1 MVSKTNVQKK
11 QSSECIR
18 NRVCTILACAAL
30 LLAQSCT
37 NVVHELIPPSD
48 SGIHSFSVE
57 NADRTRYRAA
67 ETDSTDITITV
78 PANTDIT
85 SLVPIIELDPKS
97 AVIPV
102 TLPYIHRAF
111 PSADLMSLAV
121 QMNASQKAGDLANW
135 MLNFIREN
143 KDFSVPPLDEPIDFT
158 QPVMFC
164 VIAGRGNY
172 KLYTVT
178 VVQEKTENPSTPENP
193 LPSNPTNPSEP
204 ETPSKPSAP
213 ATAECEKNI
222 LSFVVNEPKQAK
234 PSVIA
239 EDTVEFYL
247 NAGADSS
254 ALYPVITVSK
264 GAGILPL
271 TEEYLLRLFSYT
283 ELISLYSG
291 FASAKDINAFISA
304 TVKKLDADKIAKIME
319 ADLSLPIDFSGIN
332 SLYGVPFAVIG
343 ADKTAHVYF
352 ISCVTTEDTAALT
365 AFAVTKIRNPG
376 LMGDADISINGDA
389 VTITATYPVEYPNFN
404 LIPDIVIE
412 GDTWEI
418 TNGTLRTENVGT
430 SGEEA
435 EYTAG
440 LKKAIYLVPNDAY
453 PVGNEYTATLT
464 VRRGEAAAEYTLRL
478 IYQEDPD
485 TIRSITDFR
494 FLRLRNPG
502 IKTSAMASI
511 SKSEDTGFIS
521 ATILYE
527 GNDPPYDLVADFY
540 SPGICT
546 VEHVEQVS
554 GKSRN
559 NFQYDVY
566 ILCTSKNKLFCRL
579 YTVHITF
586 IKVKTAEAVLNYFS
600 FPKHLNPD
608 LSQSATGLIDESSG
622 TVYISA
628 KYHTP
633 EKPARLVPEFAA
645 TGIVSVNS
653 ILQSSGYSA
662 QDFSRSV
669 YYSVRDQNDWSSDSR
684 TYRISVNWEKDEQSA
699 CAITSFGFNTADN
712 PSLEKEVSARINE
725 RSGTIYALLP
735 KGAGKSNLAPYFS
748 AQGTVTIDSAEQISG
763 GSRLDFSGEV
773 IYTVTSANGLY
784 SKQYAVSVQEAG
796 PVIYVNA
803 AAIGRNN
810 GTCWQ
815 DAYITLDAA
824 FEQAE
829 AYGDTPKEIWIAYN
843 GGEAYAPLSNAYRQ
857 NGLPLTANTA
867 IRGGF
872 DGTETDADE
881 RRTKQRK
888 IEFDVNAVENA
899 NDNKR
904 KTIPIRHEAAVC
916 AVQTKLYMTDDDTS
930 LYFFSTSA
938 STGEIMFDGI
948 EMEQKKNG
956 LFDKTTDALDVIFSD
971 CTVRCISVT
980 RDRCN
985 LSIENCDFYTRDLY
999 GKSINVVGSNFKPT
1013 TVYQYINLQ
1022 HEDSL
1027 SLEKCVFQAEP
1038 KLHYQVILRNVAAPT
1053 RINSCFFDTIYFRD
1067 NRYNGYST
1075 NRYFINCLFSFDSS
1089 FSSSLNVTEIICC
1102 ELKNMSE
1109 AYRSDISFSH
1119 LNNAIITD
1127 SIIEG
1132 FNLTPNNTKLSV
1144 TNSIFQKSSFNN
1156 NLDTCEIEMTKTT
1169 MEETGRYLISSYSQ
1183 TASITVLLKDCT
1195 FSDSSTSSNT
1205 NYIDLNSTNSNIDID
1220 YCTFNIHA
1228 SSSLRNVG
1236 STKINNSNFLCKSA
1250 NIFSINTD
1258 GTTEITNTTFENKDR
1273 ILLNLTK
1280 SSNQS
1285 DTETIF
1291 TGNTLKGQQF
1301 IQLEAHN
1308 IKKLEKNNY
1317 DTFVIYKLNS
1327 PLNNTSIDF
1336 STEKI
1341 TIKEP
1346 LYCNDNTKCT
1356 KKAYLSLSN
1365 GEIRI
1370 IDDKKYKDF
1379 LCGLSLTN
1387 ASAIV
1392 KGLEFGKIPS
1402 FCKLNPLSGSG
1413 DMLELTDCTIESTNE
1428 SRPMS
1433 INFTNTTLKNCTV
1446 KGTLNVIGHDIT
1458 VSKSSP
1464 IGDITSNDG
1473 TVLVS
1478 ENSTVGNI
1486 YEAKTIIAKNSNITG
1501 SITGKNG
1508 QKSEITLEGVTVD
1521 GVISSLGNNSSVH
1534 TSASNGN
1541 RTKILGTSIDYSIF
1555 YSSIDCSGEISCTDT
1570 DMTGGIWGG
1579 DKITTKNAKI
1589 GGFITFNT
1597 DAKIEFSKSHI
1608 TALYS
1613 DQADKN
1619 NKAYEITIL
1628 GSTVENIYLYSNT
1641 NEQASLST
1649 DSIDGI
1655 RSIIHQ
1661 IKYLNYSNTGL
1672 INFSFYNTDFDSKN
1686 EKVMLWVI
1694 GNDITISNCTIQNYI
1709 SVYDCTHSQKNF
1721 PYEIKFYA
1729 HNKLDINSNTTFC
1742 NNYGN
1747 FYKDPSI
1754 SYDTISYEF
1763 VSPIILYGQQIS
1775 IDHVI
1780 FFDNRIITDINNDEN
1795 LKIQTPIIRIYHS
1808 TPNENSNS
1816 ISIKYSTFSYL
1827 TCSPATA
1834 YNSFFQPIY
1843 IDDTHAPS
1851 SIEISNCTFSNNI
1864 NYDAVITTHCKD
1876 SRLSISNCTT
1886 DKSKSLKLYFATDE
1900 DTCESSHVRILKAI
1914 DEGTFK
1920 TDNTL
1925 PLCF

>member
-48 SGIHSFSVE
+48 SGIHSFFVE
-57 NADRTRYRAA
+57 NTDRTRYRAA

-143 KDFSVPPLDEPIDFT
+143 KDFSVPPLDEPVDFT

-178 VVQEKTENPSTPENP
+178 VVQEKTENPADPENP
-193 LPSNPTNPSEP
+193 SPSKPDDPYAP
-204 ETPSKPSAP
+204 GTPSKPSDP
-213 ATAECEKNI
+213 MTAECEKKI

-234 PSVIA
+234 PSVIT
-239 EDTVEFYL
+239 EDSVKFYL
-247 NAGADSS
+247 NAGADRS
-254 ALYPVITVSK
+254 ALYPAITVSK

-271 TEEYLLRLFSYT
+271 TQEYILRLFSYT
-283 ELISLYSG
+283 ELISFYSG

-304 TVKKLDADKIAKIME
+304 TIKKLDADKIAKIME
-319 ADLSLPIDFSGIN
+319 ADLSLPIDFSGFN
-332 SLYGVPFAVIG
+332 GLFGLVPFAVIG
-343 ADKTAHVYF
+343 ADKTAHVYY
-352 ISCVTTEDTAALT
+352 ISCVTTEGTAALT

-389 VTITATYPVEYPNFN
+389 VTITATYPVEYPNFK

-464 VRRGEAAAEYTLRL
+464 VRRGEAAAAYTLRL
-478 IYQEDPD
+478 IYKEDPD

-554 GKSRN
+554 GRSRN

-699 CAITSFGFNTADN
+699 CAITSFGFSTADN

-735 KGAGKSNLAPYFS
+735 KGAGKSNLVPYFS
-748 AQGTVTIDSAEQISG
+748 AQGTVTIDSVEQISG

-784 SKQYAVSVQEAG
+784 SKQYTVSVQEAG

-916 AVQTKLYMTDDDTS
+916 MVQTKLLQPNSSTDSHLFRGDTLS
-930 LYFFSTSA
+930 
-938 STGEIMFDGI
+938 GEIVFDGI
-948 EMEQKKNG
+948 EMETSFEENSNNF
-956 LFDKTTDALDVIFSD
+956 LLDVNDMKTATLSLID
-971 CTVRCISVT
+971 CTVRCLAFSQQNSEHSLKAQNIFVQNSDLYIQYLAADTIKADNSRFYAQKIKRHCIIYGTGEYENCYFKPVYEQGYLYDFKIGLDYRNQTASVKKCFFEYGNYFESAIFHAEDCHLKINHSMHFSCIKNCFIECNTLSCHSNINIEGSYITPQSHFTYVST
-980 RDRCN
+980 RGDSLKFSMKNSIVVARTN
-985 LSIENCDFYTRDLY
+985 LNKSNKLIDNQHNFARIELENSKITGYDSLGLCGKDGEITMIYCSFDSKYKTNSHFIYAYAKTINIENCNFDLQ
-999 GKSINVVGSNFKPT
+999 NT
-1013 TVYQYINLQ
+1013 
-1022 HEDSL
+1022 
-1027 SLEKCVFQAEP
+1027 
-1038 KLHYQVILRNVAAPT
+1038 
-1053 RINSCFFDTIYFRD
+1053 YFISP
-1067 NRYNGYST
+1067 YST
-1075 NRYFINCLFSFDSS
+1075 DPSVGFLKIKDNIFKLPQGRFQVNSNEKIEFTKNTIESELSSVIN
-1089 FSSSLNVTEIICC
+1089 
-1102 ELKNMSE
+1102 
-1109 AYRSDISFSH
+1109 
-1119 LNNAIITD
+1119 
-1127 SIIEG
+1127 
-1132 FNLTPNNTKLSV
+1132 
-1144 TNSIFQKSSFNN
+1144 
-1156 NLDTCEIEMTKTT
+1156 
-1169 MEETGRYLISSYSQ
+1169 LISSDSLKFTDNKFYGRWTDI
-1183 TASITVLLKDCT
+1183 TAT
-1195 FSDSSTSSNT
+1195 
-1205 NYIDLNSTNSNIDID
+1205 NIDEFAGNTYDSFVI
-1220 YCTFNIHA
+1220 YNI
-1228 SSSLRNVG
+1228 SVG
-1236 STKINNSNFLCKSA
+1236 NNNKQPNFFK
-1250 NIFSINTD
+1250 
-1258 GTTEITNTTFENKDR
+1258 
-1273 ILLNLTK
+1273 
-1280 SSNQS
+1280 
-1285 DTETIF
+1285 ETI
-1291 TGNTLKGQQF
+1291 
-1301 IQLEAHN
+1301 N
-1308 IKKLEKNNY
+1308 IKK
-1317 DTFVIYKLNS
+1317 
-1327 PLNNTSIDF
+1327 
-1336 STEKI
+1336 
-1341 TIKEP
+1341 P
-1346 LYCNDNTKCT
+1346 LYTTNGTEYT
-1356 KKAYLSLSN
+1356 KKAYLTLTNGNISNVPSDDFFCGYNLSNSDATLTNLNLSEKDFPLYADKTKKQIVMDDTTEVFHYNGNILELTNCIINGKVEHTLTSHYQTKIENSNIDKYSLTTNGCEILISNSTIHNLVTKGITKIYGSTINEIDSSSNLTTNSFENGRRTKIKHIKTIGNITISLSN
-1365 GEIRI
+1365 TDFNGE
-1370 IDDKKYKDF
+1370 DF
-1379 LCGLSLTN
+1379 TITTSRTGMAITDYGYGKPTSLTINNCIFSNYECFNNSGYSDVVYTN
-1387 ASAIV
+1387 AETLNITNSIFENCKNEHDAINANILSINSKNINITDSEFRNNFSRSKV
-1392 KGLEFGKIPS
+1392 VACHCSDAVLEISQSKFYNNKELSNNGIAYIP
-1402 FCKLNPLSGSG
+1402 GSG
-1413 DMLELTDCTIESTNE
+1413 AIYFEGNE
-1428 SRPMS
+1428 M
-1433 INFTNTTLKNCTV
+1433 
-1446 KGTLNVIGHDIT
+1446 
-1458 VSKSSP
+1458 
-1464 IGDITSNDG
+1464 
-1473 TVLVS
+1473 
-1478 ENSTVGNI
+1478 NI
-1486 YEAKTIIAKNSNITG
+1486 KNS
-1501 SITGKNG
+1501 
-1508 QKSEITLEGVTVD
+1508 
-1521 GVISSLGNNSSVH
+1521 
-1534 TSASNGN
+1534 
-1541 RTKILGTSIDYSIF
+1541 
-1555 YSSIDCSGEISCTDT
+1555 
-1570 DMTGGIWGG
+1570 
-1579 DKITTKNAKI
+1579 
-1589 GGFITFNT
+1589 
-1597 DAKIEFSKSHI
+1597 
-1608 TALYS
+1608 
-1613 DQADKN
+1613 
-1619 NKAYEITIL
+1619 
-1628 GSTVENIYLYSNT
+1628 
-1641 NEQASLST
+1641 
-1649 DSIDGI
+1649 
-1655 RSIIHQ
+1655 
-1661 IKYLNYSNTGL
+1661 
-1672 INFSFYNTDFDSKN
+1672 
-1686 EKVMLWVI
+1686 
-1694 GNDITISNCTIQNYI
+1694 
-1709 SVYDCTHSQKNF
+1709 
-1721 PYEIKFYA
+1721 
-1729 HNKLDINSNTTFC
+1729 
-1742 NNYGN
+1742 
-1747 FYKDPSI
+1747 
-1754 SYDTISYEF
+1754 
-1763 VSPIILYGQQIS
+1763 
-1775 IDHVI
+1775 
-1780 FFDNRIITDINNDEN
+1780 
-1795 LKIQTPIIRIYHS
+1795 
-1808 TPNENSNS
+1808 
-1816 ISIKYSTFSYL
+1816 
-1827 TCSPATA
+1827 
-1834 YNSFFQPIY
+1834 
-1843 IDDTHAPS
+1843 
-1851 SIEISNCTFSNNI
+1851 TFSNNYSNSNGGAIYCFKGKIIIEENSKFDNNKANNHGGAIYFSCNEGNEI
-1864 NYDAVITTHCKD
+1864 NIKNSTFSNNSTETSRGGALNAYITNLKEF
-1876 SRLSISNCTT
+1876 SINDCNFSNNQATST
-1886 DKSKSLKLYFATDE
+1886 DYGGGGAIAINFYRSNQSVSITGGKFEKNTAKNYGNNVFVANWTDDKNDNCSFKVNGCPTLTE
-1900 DTCESSHVRILKAI
+1900 DTIYKYKVEVIYGNLQS
-1914 DEGTFK
+1914 
-1920 TDNTL
+1920 
-1925 PLCF
+1925 

>member
-1 MVSKTNVQKK
+1 MISKTDAQKK
-11 QSSECIR
+11 RNSERIR
-18 NRVCTILACAAL
+18 NSVCTVLACAAL

-57 NADRTRYRAA
+57 NTDRTRYRAA

-78 PANTDIT
+78 PAGTDIT

-193 LPSNPTNPSEP
+193 SPSKPDDPYDP
-204 ETPSKPSAP
+204 GTPSKPSDP
-213 ATAECEKNI
+213 TTAECEKKI

-234 PSVIA
+234 PSVIT
-239 EDTVEFYL
+239 EDSVKFYL
-247 NAGADSS
+247 NAGADRS

-271 TEEYLLRLFSYT
+271 TQEYLLKLFSYT
-283 ELISLYSG
+283 ELISFYSG
-291 FASAKDINAFISA
+291 FSSAKDINAFISA

-319 ADLSLPIDFSGIN
+319 ADLSLPIDFSGFN
-332 SLYGVPFAVIG
+332 GLFGLVPFAVIG
-343 ADKTAHVYF
+343 ADKTAHVYY

-389 VTITATYPVEYPNFN
+389 VTITATYPVEYPNFK

-430 SGEEA
+430 SSEEA

-464 VRRGEAAAEYTLRL
+464 VRRGEAAAAYTLRL

-521 ATILYE
+521 ATVLYE
-527 GNDPPYDLVADFY
+527 GDNPPYDLVADFY

-554 GKSRN
+554 GRSRN

-684 TYRISVNWEKDEQSA
+684 TYRISVNWEQDEQSA
-699 CAITSFGFNTADN
+699 CAITSFGFSTADN

-735 KGAGKSNLAPYFS
+735 KGAGKSNLVPYFS

-763 GSRLDFSGEV
+763 SSRLDFSNEV

-843 GGEAYAPLSNAYRQ
+843 GGETYTPLSDAYRQ

-872 DGTETDADE
+872 DGTETDADD

-1067 NRYNGYST
+1067 NYNGYST

-1220 YCTFNIHA
+1220 DCTFNIHA

-1365 GEIRI
+1365 GKIRI
-1370 IDDKKYKDF
+1370 IDDEKYKDF

-1433 INFTNTTLKNCTV
+1433 ISFTNTTLKNCTV

-1661 IKYLNYSNTGL
+1661 IKYLNYSDTGL

-1808 TPNENSNS
+1808 TPNESSNS

-1900 DTCESSHVRILKAI
+1900 DTVESSHVRILKAI

>member
-1 MVSKTNVQKK
+1 MISKTDAQKK
-11 QSSECIR
+11 QNSERIR
-18 NRVCTILACAAL
+18 NSVCTVLACAAL

-48 SGIHSFSVE
+48 SGIHSFFVE
-57 NADRTRYRAA
+57 NTDRTRYRAA

-464 VRRGEAAAEYTLRL
+464 VRRGEAAAAYTLRL

-494 FLRLRNPG
+494 FLWLRNPG

-521 ATILYE
+521 ATVLYE

-554 GKSRN
+554 GRSRN

-669 YYSVRDQNDWSSDSR
+669 YYSVRDQNDWSSDNR
-684 TYRISVNWEKDEQSA
+684 TYRISVNWEQDKQSA

-763 GSRLDFSGEV
+763 SSRLDFSNEV

-784 SKQYAVSVQEAG
+784 SKQYTVSVQEAG

-829 AYGDTPKEIWIAYN
+829 TYGDTPKEIWIAYN
-843 GGEAYAPLSNAYRQ
+843 GGEAYAPLSDAYRQ

-872 DGTETDADE
+872 DGTETDADD

-1183 TASITVLLKDCT
+1183 TASITVLMKDCT

-1370 IDDKKYKDF
+1370 IDDEEIDDKKYKDF

-1387 ASAIV
+1387 ASAFV
-1392 KGLEFGKIPS
+1392 KGQEFGKMPS
-1402 FCKLNPLSGSG
+1402 ILSRLLSSLPLSGSG
-1413 DMLELTDCTIESTNE
+1413 EILDLTKCTIENTDE
-1428 SRPMS
+1428 TRPIS
-1433 INFTNTTLKNCTV
+1433 IDFTNAKFTECTV
-1446 KGTLNVIGHDIT
+1446 KSITADAIKLAGSLTVERSEIEGNVSCHDIT
-1458 VSKSSP
+1458 VFGKSTAGNITSSNGTVSVSETSTV
-1464 IGDITSNDG
+1464 GDINDAKTITISG
-1473 TVLVS
+1473 
-1478 ENSTVGNI
+1478 NSTVGGITNASTVTGNDSTIDGSIINKASTSVITLKNTPVTGYLLTHNDSEITMTADSGKNI
-1486 YEAKTIIAKNSNITG
+1486 SIGDNGSKYEYLSPRSIETTYYGDDNGTLSLTNITTSGDVSFSGTVTVTNSQIGGSIGWYNELTAENSTIKESVSGSTTSTTTLKGTTVLGSVTNYNHLTIENENERKTKINYIVIPSWGNSDRKTIIKNAIVNSISTFAFNADITIEGSEFSGNQGYLTAIYLYGDNSNITI
-1501 SITGKNG
+1501 SNSEFSDYTARAIDSDNTNLKIINSTFTGNTTTTWRGGAIKTRGKISLSGCTFIGNQTFEKNNKQTG
-1508 QKSEITLEGVTVD
+1508 GGAVAIECTQDDVTATID
-1521 GVISSLGNNSSVH
+1521 GCTFIGNNSSGGCGH
-1534 TSASNGN
+1534 DIFMSSKWEDKPSYSGCT
-1541 RTKILGTSIDYSIF
+1541 LSI
-1555 YSSIDCSGEISCTDT
+1555 T
-1570 DMTGGIWGG
+1570 
-1579 DKITTKNAKI
+1579 
-1589 GGFITFNT
+1589 
-1597 DAKIEFSKSHI
+1597 
-1608 TALYS
+1608 
-1613 DQADKN
+1613 
-1619 NKAYEITIL
+1619 
-1628 GSTVENIYLYSNT
+1628 
-1641 NEQASLST
+1641 
-1649 DSIDGI
+1649 
-1655 RSIIHQ
+1655 
-1661 IKYLNYSNTGL
+1661 
-1672 INFSFYNTDFDSKN
+1672 
-1686 EKVMLWVI
+1686 
-1694 GNDITISNCTIQNYI
+1694 NCTPN
-1709 SVYDCTHSQKNF
+1709 SPNCFKN
-1721 PYEIKFYA
+1721 
-1729 HNKLDINSNTTFC
+1729 L
-1742 NNYGN
+1742 
-1747 FYKDPSI
+1747 
-1754 SYDTISYEF
+1754 
-1763 VSPIILYGQQIS
+1763 
-1775 IDHVI
+1775 
-1780 FFDNRIITDINNDEN
+1780 
-1795 LKIQTPIIRIYHS
+1795 
-1808 TPNENSNS
+1808 
-1816 ISIKYSTFSYL
+1816 
-1827 TCSPATA
+1827 
-1834 YNSFFQPIY
+1834 
-1843 IDDTHAPS
+1843 
-1851 SIEISNCTFSNNI
+1851 
-1864 NYDAVITTHCKD
+1864 
-1876 SRLSISNCTT
+1876 
-1886 DKSKSLKLYFATDE
+1886 
-1900 DTCESSHVRILKAI
+1900 
-1914 DEGTFK
+1914 
-1920 TDNTL
+1920 
-1925 PLCF
+1925 